1 MLTTIKYILITA
13 LRDKLFIGLFIAM
26 FIVFGLSVFLGS
38 TALVEEDGAID
49 AYIGGSSR
57 LVLAIGLIVFVCFH
71 VRTAFD
77 NKEIELLLSR
87 PISRTSFVFSYWMG
101 FAVIAT
107 IFVVCLSIAMFLF
120 LNVSGYGLFYWSAG
134 LLMESYLFIAFAL
147 FASLIL
153 RSAVSS
159 VMLCFG
165 FYVMCRM
172 MGFFL
177 YIVDQPHLFKGY
189 FGDIIEKLLIFVSA
203 ILPRLDLYADSK
215 WLIYNAVNDTS
226 HHWFIWQTLIYVPFL
241 LVMAVIDFKRKQF

>member
-1 MLTTIKYILITA
+1 MLTTIKYILLTA
-13 LRDKLFIGLFIAM
+13 LRDRLFIGLFLAIFVA
-26 FIVFGLSVFLGS
+26 FGLSVFLGN

-57 LVLAIGLIVFVCFH
+57 LILAIGLIVFVCFH

-87 PISRTSFVFSYWMG
+87 PISRRSFVIAYWMG
-101 FAVIAT
+101 FALVAT
-107 IFVVCLSIAMFLF
+107 ILIICLVIAMFLI
-120 LNVSGYGLFYWSAG
+120 LNVTTYGLFYWATG
-134 LLMESYLFIAFAL
+134 LLMEAYLFIAFAL

-159 VMLCFG
+159 VLLCFG

-177 YIVDQPHLFKGY
+177 YIVDQPHLFKGI
-189 FGDIIEKLLIFVSA
+189 FGDVIEKILIVVSA

-226 HHWFIWQTLIYVPFL
+226 HFWFISQTLIYVPFL
-241 LVMAVIDFKRKQF
+241 LIMAVIDFKRKQF